1 MNYITFQKRFG
12 NFPLVDMRDVFS
24 VFPHFDRRRIN
35 EWQKKGY
42 LKKIANNFYVFAD
55 KPLAEKKIFY
65 IANKIYEPS
74 YVSLETALGYYG
86 LIPEAVFSILSVST
100 SKTKTA
106 NADLGAMKTNFL
118 YKKIKKSFYF
128 GYSLKK
134 SEGISFLIAD
144 PEKAVL
150 DFLYLREDLK
160 TEKDFSELRL
170 NGEIAGKTL
179 NSPAMEKYLAI
190 ANSNRLNEKINI
202 LKKIYA

>member
-24 VFPHFDRRRIN
+24 VFPRFDRRRIS
-35 EWQKKGY
+35 EWREKGY

-55 KPLAEKKIFY
+55 KPLDEKNFFY
-65 IANKIYEPS
+65 MANKIYEPS
-74 YVSLETALGYYG
+74 YVSMETALGYYG

-100 SKTKTA
+100 SKTKTT
-106 NADLGAMKTNFL
+106 NADLGAVKTSFL
-118 YKKIKKSFYF
+118 YRKIRKSFYF

-170 NGEIAGKTL
+170 NGEIAEKTL
-179 NSPAMEKYLAI
+179 GSPTMEKYLAI

>member
-1 MNYITFQKRFG
+1 MNYIAFQQRFG

-24 VFPHFDRRRIN
+24 VFPHFDRRRIS

-42 LKKIANNFYVFAD
+42 LKKIANNFYVFTD
-55 KPLAEKKIFY
+55 QPLNEKRLFY
-65 IANKIYEPS
+65 IANKIYESS

-86 LIPEAVFSILSVST
+86 LIPEAVFSVFSVST

-106 NADLGAMKTNFL
+106 NARLGAINARFL
-118 YKKIKKSFYF
+118 YKKMKRSFFF

-134 SEGISFLIAD
+134 NEGTSFLIAD
-144 PEKAVL
+144 PEKALL

-160 TEKDFSELRL
+160 TEKDLSELRL
-170 NGEIAGKTL
+170 NEEIAGKILT
-179 NSPAMEKYLAI
+179 SSTMKKYLAI
-190 ANSNRLNEKINI
+190 ANSNQLSEKINI